1 MDIAW
6 EEIALQLVG
15 LAHLATASTDGRPN
29 VAVVSILVEGRVLW
43 LGTNK
48 LSQKAKNLAS
58 NPRVSI
64 MWQPGAEIYVQGTA
78 DLTNDMSEKRR
89 LWEGNLFPYDPAMFF
104 GSVDNPDFLLV
115 RIEPR
120 TAAVQSMGE
129 HGPTTR
135 RWKA

>member
-1 MDIAW
+1 MDITW
-6 EEIALQLVG
+6 EEIAPQLVG
-15 LAHLATASTDGRPN
+15 LAHLATASADARPN

-48 LSQKAKNLAS
+48 LSQKARNLTS

-64 MWQPGAEIYVQGTA
+64 MWEPGAEIYVQGTA
-78 DLTNDMSEKRR
+78 NLTNDLREKRR

-120 TAAVQSMGE
+120 SASVQSMGDQ
-129 HGPTTR
+129 GPTTH